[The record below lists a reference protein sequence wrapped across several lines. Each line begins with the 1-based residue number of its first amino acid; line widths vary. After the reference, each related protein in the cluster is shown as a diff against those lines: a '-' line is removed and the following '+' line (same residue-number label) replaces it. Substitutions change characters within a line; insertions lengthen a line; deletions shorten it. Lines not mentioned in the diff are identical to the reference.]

1 MPSNEV
7 DFLGFSSRFL
17 PGRSPHQALEA
28 LHTAFMTQYVNW
40 ILGADVRKFFDSVD
54 HEWLLRMVAHR
65 IESPILDR

>member
-1 MPSNEV
+1 
-7 DFLGFSSRFL
+7 
-17 PGRSPHQALEA
+17 
-28 LHTAFMTQYVNW
+28 MTQYVNW